1 VVKLLLDYNADCSI
15 SGINGTPQEIAERVG
30 DAEVLQALAEALGSK
45 KTPNQLVTPAK
56 RMLNTLTHTH
66 TYNAEILMLLLL
78 LLIFQLMQ
86 RPTGLQSLT
95 FDPRVL
101 ELAEA
106 QGYDTSV
113 AIACLYQLQKR
124 GAPTDNL
131 ELLIKEIN
139 KHSHH
144 HQRECSIC
152 LCNEIDALL
161 LPCRYVGC
169 TATHSHCY
177 DYDDDQDRCTY

>member
-1 VVKLLLDYNADCSI
+1 
-15 SGINGTPQEIAERVG
+15 
-30 DAEVLQALAEALGSK
+30 
-45 KTPNQLVTPAK
+45 
-56 RMLNTLTHTH
+56 M
-66 TYNAEILMLLLL
+66 
-78 LLIFQLMQ
+78 
-86 RPTGLQSLT
+86 T

-131 ELLIKEIN
+131 DLLIQEIN
-139 KHSHH
+139 KQSHH

-152 LCNEIDALL
+152 LCKEIDSLL
-161 LPCRYVGC
+161 LPCRYVPLPVCARAYAPDALANRLANARKSTGTRQRVS
-169 TATHSHCY
+169 TAASE
-177 DYDDDQDRCTY
+177 